1 MAKLFD
7 QQQLS
12 AGVQEF
18 EDHLLRARA
27 SDWTVDCQLA
37 KPVKAAPAAGSRRTS
52 APQRVQ
58 PRPVGAP
65 VEKVKS
71 RRLLLG
77 LSALALI
84 VFVAATAATLS
95 DWRAPSF
102 TADSAGNERDAQA
115 PSPSQV
121 GGAAQ
126 PGGSAGAAALSKAT
140 PVAPAPAPS
149 EVYMATIRPDGS
161 LAPDTTPRG
170 TYTPPTD
177 ATPPAT
183 VAPPVTVRVP
193 ASDLTTAP
201 PTTTGQPASAHTVV
215 TTFEA
220 AGQNPPVAKPAKK
233 RAVTHAANSVAK
245 LPAAKPNA
253 PPIAPSTAAKPEV
266 VSPAAAKPAVTSTPP
281 APVAAEDGIFEGAQ
295 QAVGSITG
303 AVKKLVGA
311 D

>member
-7 QQQLS
+7 QRQLS
-12 AGVQEF
+12 AGVREF

-27 SDWTVDCQLA
+27 SNWTVDCQLA
-37 KPVKAAPAAGSRRTS
+37 KPLKAEPAAASRKTS

-58 PRPVGAP
+58 PQSVGSLF
-65 VEKVKS
+65 EKVKS

-84 VFVAATAATLS
+84 VFVAAMAATLS
-95 DWRAPSF
+95 GWRAPSF
-102 TADSAGNERDAQA
+102 TADSAGNERDAQT
-115 PSPSQV
+115 SPSQV

-126 PGGSAGAAALSKAT
+126 PEGSAGAAALSKAT
-140 PVAPAPAPS
+140 PVGLASAPS

-161 LAPDTTPRG
+161 LAPDTTPHA

-183 VAPPVTVRVP
+183 VRVP
-193 ASDLTTAP
+193 APDLTTAP
-201 PTTTGQPASAHTVV
+201 PTTTGQPASAHTVA
-215 TTFEA
+215 TTSEA

-253 PPIAPSTAAKPEV
+253 PPTAPSTAAKPEV

-281 APVAAEDGIFEGAQ
+281 APFAAEDGIFEGAQ
-295 QAVGSITG
+295 RAVGSLTG